1 MKQLKVL
8 IVLSFLLLIPL
19 KGYCEESASA
29 ETTYTDSSITLY
41 ILDEVVVTA
50 DRLFRPV
57 TISDYGLPV
66 TQFSLREIESVQIEN
81 AYELLNQVPGVT
93 YTRSRELVHGMGPT
107 AAGYYRTRGIGETP
121 GAGLLIMVDGRPHYM
136 GFWGHP
142 ILDNHPVDDV
152 EYVEV
157 IKGPGSVLYGKEA
170 FGGVVNL
177 VTRRPKPGFKTT
189 IDLYGGSYD
198 SRGLRLYHSA
208 GFGKTSCRLNGSIK
222 STDGER
228 ANCSQETKSASARF
242 TRELNNGMHLE
253 VGGQFRWSEWFDPGP
268 MNTPKV
274 EGDSTGGGE
283 FTGYGADITLHQTL
297 GPTHGQVVIYAD
309 MLENELYADSK
320 NRSENLGIRAYQAWD
335 GIWNGG
341 ELRLGMDYEKYGGGW
356 ESLNGSNETE
366 SSESNIAPYIHLK
379 QLVIPRLKLSGGVRI
394 NFNSK
399 FKTESEPAY
408 RLGISADADDATRI
422 YASFSRAIRTPAL
435 AEQYCQWFA
444 GDQTLLEPER
454 MWQAEVGLSRMITD
468 LFTVEACY
476 FYAEGDNM
484 IRKIGPPPYPPIME
498 NTGTFTHRGVEL
510 SARAILIKNL
520 FVYSGFAYL
529 NPGGD
534 TAYNPERTLFCELSY
549 IFPKDIKLSL
559 TVDHSAERYGAKNE
573 ESPLPDYTLFHTRLT
588 MTIPEFSDLFKGEG
602 FIAVNNLT
610 DADQEL
616 ADGYP
621 LTGRMITIGLSFSH
635 SAK

>member
-8 IVLSFLLLIPL
+8 IALSFLLFIPL

-29 ETTYTDSSITLY
+29 ESTYTDSSITLY

-107 AAGYYRTRGIGETP
+107 ATGYYRTRGIGERP

-189 IDLYGGSYD
+189 IDMYGGSYD
-198 SRGLRLYHSA
+198 SRGLRLYHA
-208 GFGKTSCRLNGSIK
+208 GGLGKTTYRLNGSIK

-228 ANCSQETKSASARF
+228 TNSDQETQSASARF
-242 TRELNNGMHLE
+242 TRELSNGMRLE
-253 VGGQFRWSEWFDPGP
+253 VGGQYRWSEWFDPGP
-268 MNTPKV
+268 MNSPKT

-283 FTGYGADITLHQTL
+283 FTGYGADITLNETF
-297 GPTHGQVVIYAD
+297 GPTHGKVILYAD
-309 MLENELYADSK
+309 MLENELNADSK
-320 NRSENLGIRAYQAWD
+320 NRSENLGIRAYQVWD
-335 GIWNGG
+335 GIWPGG

-356 ESLNGSNETE
+356 ELLDGSNETE
-366 SSESNIAPYIHLK
+366 SSESNIAPYMHLK
-379 QLVIPRLKLSGGVRI
+379 QSVTPYLKLSGGVRV

-422 YASFSRAIRTPAL
+422 YTSISRAIRTPAL
-435 AEQYCQWFA
+435 AEQYFPYWA
-444 GDQTLLEPER
+444 GDRSLLKPER
-454 MWQAEVGLSRMITD
+454 MWQIEVGLRRMITEM
-468 LFTVEACY
+468 LTVEACY

-484 IRKIGPPPYPPIME
+484 LRKIAPPFPPIVE
-498 NTGTFTHRGVEL
+498 NTGTFAHRGVEL
-510 SARAILIKNL
+510 SARAMPIKSL

-534 TAYNPERTLFCELSY
+534 TAYNSERTLFFELSY

-559 TVDHSAERYGAKNE
+559 TVDHSAGRYGAKNE

-588 MTIPEFSDLFKGEG
+588 VPIPELSEQFKGEG
-602 FIAVNNLT
+602 FIAVNNIT
-610 DADQEL
+610 DADEEL

-621 LTGRMITIGLSFSH
+621 LSGRMITVGLSIRH
-635 SAK
+635 SVK